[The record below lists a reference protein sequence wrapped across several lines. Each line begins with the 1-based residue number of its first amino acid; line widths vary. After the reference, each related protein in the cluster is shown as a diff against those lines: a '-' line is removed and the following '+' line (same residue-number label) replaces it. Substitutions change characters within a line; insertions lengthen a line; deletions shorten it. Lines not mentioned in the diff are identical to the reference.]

1 MAQSSINNIKI
12 FMIVINRHPVS
23 EFYYNH
29 CITSWKDAGFSVER
43 FKASTPSSIASTPD
57 LFFEKYNGQKKYAK
71 LRVPFSETEKA
82 CFTSHF
88 RLWKKCALYNEPILI
103 LEHDTEL
110 FAPSNLWVDTS
121 SKYGFVSF
129 DEAAMGCYVLYPWF
143 AKIIIDACHKN
154 DIFCGPLGFIREIAR
169 RNKILD
175 KIVFKGHNR
184 RFQAASNQVMSNTHG
199 RTIDHYYITNRHL
212 FPDRYPEQ
220 GHKFKYI

>member
-1 MAQSSINNIKI
+1 
-12 FMIVINRHPVS
+12 MIVINKHPVS

-29 CITSWKDAGFSVER
+29 CITSWKEAGFNVER
-43 FKASTPSSIASTPD
+43 FKASTPESINRAPD
-57 LFFEKYNGQKKYAK
+57 LFFASYNDQRKYIEKK

-82 CFTSHF
+82 CFTSHY
-88 RLWKKCALYNEPILI
+88 RLWETCVLLNEPILI

-110 FAPSNLWVDTS
+110 HTPSNLWVDTS

-143 AKIIIDACHKN
+143 AKFLIEACRAA

-169 RNKILD
+169 RKNILD
-175 KIVFKGHNR
+175 KIIFKSHNKK
-184 RFQAASNQVMSNTHG
+184 FQAASNQVMSTTHG

-212 FPDRYPEQ
+212 FSDGYPEQ
-220 GHKFKYI
+220 GHNFKYI